1 MTELEQTFV
10 RIAVSAGNEDVIFV
24 CRNPTAR
31 DMAKFLNSRY
41 VQRRNKIETRLY
53 EARAEF
59 VDAILVDV
67 ENVTYKSSTGESV
80 PLNAQTQFTDA
91 DRASWAAQLDVR
103 PSEMTWKDLLP
114 LNWKSGVAMYF
125 EDAQSRREDDEGN

>member
-1 MTELEQTFV
+1 MAELEKKLV
-10 RIAVSAGNEDVIFV
+10 RIVVSAGNEDVIFV
-24 CRNPTAR
+24 CRKPNAR

-41 VQRRNKIETRLY
+41 TQRRNKIETRLY

-67 ENVTYKSSTGESV
+67 ENVTFKNSAGVSV
-80 PLNAQTQFTDA
+80 PLNAQTQFTDE
-91 DRASWAAQLDVR
+91 DRASWAADLDVR
-103 PSEMTWKDLLP
+103 PSELTWKDLLP

-125 EDAQSRREDDEGN
+125 EDAQSRLEGDEGN